1 MDMDENPKRFPRISA
16 ALGAFRRWYSQ
27 DVRDMYWNEL
37 DVLEQKPKLR
47 LRLYV
52 GVPLAILAIA
62 SGLWGHWEWS
72 RYHAIRVGRQWL
84 EAGRLD
90 RAEIAAKGALRAA
103 PKVPEAWQFAAAVA
117 WQRGAKGL
125 AVADLGN
132 AATLSH
138 YSPDAVL
145 GWAEAA
151 LLAGDVDGAGKA
163 LSFLT
168 AAEQASSSRAARARG
183 DLLRRQGS
191 FSQAAGQFQAAL
203 DLDRRASAPSL
214 GIDEVP
220 LGVALLSTGNESDHA
235 RGVGLLT
242 QWSGDR
248 LWGAQA
254 LRELLADAIRR
265 DDQPAASR
273 WAVALSINPH
283 FTLGDIFACLRGTA
297 ASDPKS
303 FQALLV
309 SLERASGNNP
319 SRVAEVMGSL
329 NRLGRTAETLAWAK
343 SIPSAV
349 TQRPPMAT
357 EVAEALR
364 LSGQWR
370 DLAQFANRCEWGY
383 NLEFIGWLYDLV
395 AERHLGEPG
404 AALAKWKTIQA
415 SSMSNPG
422 QAMVAADLLYGWSDS
437 EDAIALLWAA
447 TKTPRLA
454 MPALGTLARIYQK
467 EGDAQGQ
474 YRVFTRM
481 SALRPEDR
489 DIGNNF
495 AYFAVVNGQPGRI
508 EAVRIAR
515 ANFEASPDNIAY
527 RSTWALVLCG
537 LSRPAEAMQVLEPV
551 AAGWK
556 DSRTIS
562 WAYVVALADVG
573 RKAEARTI
581 LRSSPINPAQL
592 SAGEI
597 AWMQSV
603 LL

>member
-1 MDMDENPKRFPRISA
+1 M
-16 ALGAFRRWYSQ
+16 
-27 DVRDMYWNEL
+27 VWNEM
-37 DVLEQKPKLR
+37 DVLEQRPKLR
-47 LRLYV
+47 RRLFL
-52 GVPLAILAIA
+52 GVALAVLAA
-62 SGLWGHWEWS
+62 AAGFWGHWEWS
-72 RYHAIRVGRQWL
+72 RFHAIRVGRQWL

-90 RAEIAAKGALRAA
+90 RAEVSARGALRAA
-103 PKVPEAWQFAAAVA
+103 PKVPEAWQFAADVA
-117 WQRGAKGL
+117 WRRGAKGL
-125 AVADLGN
+125 AVADLEK
-132 AATLSH
+132 AASLSH
-138 YSPDAVL
+138 DSPDAVL
-145 GWAEAA
+145 AWAEAA

-168 AAEQASSSRAARARG
+168 PAEQASSSRAERAKG
-183 DLLRRQGS
+183 ELLRRRGS
-191 FSQAAGQFQAAL
+191 YSEAAGLFQSAL
-203 DLDRRASAPSL
+203 DLDRHASAPSV

-220 LGVALLSTGNESDHA
+220 LGVARVSTGNESDHA

-242 QWSGDR
+242 RWSVDPR
-248 LWGAQA
+248 WGAQA
-254 LRELLADAIRR
+254 LRELLADAIHHG
-265 DDQPAASR
+265 DQPAASR
-273 WAVALSINPH
+273 WALALSIDPR

-297 ASDPKS
+297 GSDPRL

-309 SLERASGNNP
+309 SLKKASGTNP
-319 SRVAEVMGSL
+319 WRVAEVMGSL

-349 TQRPPMAT
+349 SQRPPIAT

-364 LSGQWR
+364 LSGQWQN
-370 DLAQFANRCEWGY
+370 LGQFADRCEWGY

-395 AERHLGEPG
+395 AARHLGESA

-415 SSMSNPG
+415 SSLSNPG
-422 QAMVAADLLYGWSDS
+422 QAMVAADLLYGWADS
-437 EDAIALLWAA
+437 EDAVALLWGA
-447 TKTPRLA
+447 TGNPRLA
-454 MPALGTLARIYQK
+454 MPALGTLARIYQE
-467 EGDAQGQ
+467 EGDAAGQ
-474 YRVFTRM
+474 YRVFTQM

-515 ANFEASPDNIAY
+515 ANFEASPDNVAY

-537 LSRPAEAMQVLEPV
+537 LSRPVEAMQVLEPV

-581 LRSSPINPAQL
+581 LRTGPIDPTLL
-592 SAGEI
+592 SAAEI
-597 AWMQSV
+597 AWMRSV